1 MLQSNFAT
9 PLSAS
14 PDALSTVV
22 WKGRLLQFVRLG
34 WLAIAGLVFGLF
46 IIGAPHAYTIART
59 LRPETIAGLEALGL
73 AANFPA
79 IWLLLI
85 DTLTMLGFGTMA
97 LLIFRRQ
104 SENPMALFVSL
115 MLLLTGLLYTAPAFE
130 AGMPILFMALLTGLT
145 EFCQVSFVFL
155 FPNGRFVPRWAWVL
169 LTPLLVWRPLF
180 WGLVYLPYLLAPGR
194 TGENYPHVPQNL
206 LDITSLWG
214 LFLIG
219 IGMQI
224 YRYRTVSSPV
234 QRQQTKWLLWGM
246 VGAIVMVGSYAIGLN
261 TLGIIHQ
268 QSEQAIL
275 WRLLG
280 RTIRQFS
287 LLLVPVTVAYSIL
300 RYRLWEIDDLI
311 NRTLLYSVLTALIAA
326 IYFGCVIM
334 LRHLFGVATG
344 QSSPAAVAISTLLIA
359 ASFQPLRGRV
369 QNWID
374 QSFYRRRYNA
384 AQTVAEFA
392 YHVRN
397 EVDIDTLTTQL
408 LDVVQT
414 TMQPTTAGLWLL
426 EPGQDKVLSPNDPLV
441 AHVQAVNEPV
451 ELDRLALVSPSLASL
466 RTEGVKLIAP
476 VIGQGEL
483 IGLLTLGPRRGEQEY
498 SSADRQLLNVL
509 ASQVAPAL
517 RVAQLVRRQQTEAVE
532 RERIEQELR
541 MAHKIQQA
549 LLPKSVPSLTG
560 WQVEADYQSAR
571 AVGGDFYDFLPFP
584 DGRLGIVIGDVS
596 GKGMPAALVMAATRT
611 ILRSVAQPA
620 LTPGQVLQRVNDLL
634 YPDMTANMFAT
645 CFYAILNPATGEL
658 SFANAGHN
666 LPYLRTNAAVV
677 ALRATGMPL
686 GLLPEMDYEERTI
699 QIKAGECVLLYSDGL
714 VEAHDGARTMFGARR
729 LQAFLADHDRGC
741 PALLENL
748 LANLVSF
755 TGPDVEQEDD
765 ITLVALHRAEASS

>member
-1 MLQSNFAT
+1 MLQSDFAS
-9 PLSAS
+9 PISS
-14 PDALSTVV
+14 HPDALTTVAL
-22 WKGRLLQFVRLG
+22 KGRLLHVVRIA

-46 IIGAPHAYTIART
+46 IVGAPRSYAIAHT

-73 AANFPA
+73 SADFPA
-79 IWLLLI
+79 VWLLLI
-85 DTLTMLGFGTMA
+85 DTMTMVGFGTIA

-104 SENPMALFVSL
+104 SENPMALFVAL
-115 MLLLTGLLYTAPAFE
+115 MLLLTGMIYTAPAFE
-130 AGMPILFMALLTGLT
+130 SGMPLVWMALLTGLT

-155 FPNGRFVPRWAWVL
+155 FPNGRFVPPWSWLL
-169 LTPLLVWRPLF
+169 LTPLIIWRPLF
-180 WGLVYLPYLLAPGR
+180 WGLIYLPYLLSPGR

-206 LDITSLWG
+206 PDIISLWS

-219 IGMQI
+219 IGLQI
-224 YRYRTVSSPV
+224 YRYRTVSNPV

-246 VGAIVMVGSYAIGLN
+246 VGAIIMVGSYAIGLN
-261 TLGIIHQ
+261 TIGIVHQ
-268 QSEQAIL
+268 QTEQAIL
-275 WRLLG
+275 WRLFG

-311 NRTLLYSVLTALIAA
+311 NRTLLYSLLTALLAA
-326 IYFGCVIM
+326 IYFGSVIL
-334 LRHLFGVATG
+334 LRQLFGVATG
-344 QSSPAAVAISTLLIA
+344 QSSPVAVAISTLFLA
-359 ASFQPLRGRV
+359 AIFQPLRGRV

-384 AQTVAEFA
+384 TQTVAEFA

-397 EVDIDTLTTQL
+397 EVDIDKLTTEL

-426 EPGQDKVLSPNDPLV
+426 EPELAKGLSPNDPLV
-441 AHVQAVNEPV
+441 AYFQSVTEPV
-451 ELDRLALVSPSLASL
+451 ELDRLPFASPVLASL
-466 RTEGVKLIAP
+466 RMEGVKLIAP
-476 VIGQGEL
+476 VIGQGEM
-483 IGLLTLGPRRGEQEY
+483 IGVLTLGPRHGEQDY
-498 SSADRQLLNVL
+498 SFGDRQLLNVL

-541 MAHKIQQA
+541 TAHKIQQA
-549 LLPKSVPSLTG
+549 LLPKSVPSLAG
-560 WQVEADYQSAR
+560 WQLEADYQSAR

-584 DGRLGIVIGDVS
+584 DGRMGIVIGDVS

-611 ILRSVAQPA
+611 ILRSVAQPE

-634 YPDMTANMFAT
+634 QPDMTAHMFAT

-666 LPYLRTNAAVV
+666 LPYLRTSTDVV

-686 GLLPEMDYEERTI
+686 GLLAEMTYEERTV
-699 QIKAGECVLLYSDGL
+699 QIMNGECVLFYSDGL
-714 VEAHDGARTMFGARR
+714 VEAHNADRAMFGSRR
-729 LQAFLADHDRGC
+729 LQAFLAGQDRNC
-741 PALLENL
+741 PAMLGNL
-748 LANLVSF
+748 LAGLASF
-755 TGPDVEQEDD
+755 TGADIEQEDD
-765 ITLVALHRAEASS
+765 ITLVALHRS